1 MASKLTADEITGKL
15 LQGSFSRSG
24 PSVDRLP
31 DPIAD
36 TPMVLTLDE
45 LSAYEHNPRTVTNI
59 KYQEIKDSIRVRGL
73 DQPPQ
78 VTRRPG
84 EKKFIIRNGG
94 NTRLSILRELYK
106 ETGDERFYRISVL
119 FRPWDGERGEI
130 IALTGHLAENDL
142 RGNLMF
148 IERAVGIEN
157 ARAIYEQETGEP
169 ISQRE
174 LARRLKADG
183 YPVSQSHISKM
194 QETIRCLLPV
204 IPAALYSGLGK
215 PQIERLLALRKA
227 AAQTWQTHTEGKTN
241 VTDFEVL
248 FQDVLSMFDGDAS
261 EFVCERVQDELI
273 SHMKEGTGRTYEQVL
288 LNVNENLT
296 MARRSSVIETPL
308 RLPPTPQV
316 QPQPDSE
323 SDAYRPQ
330 EDQEPKTLQSESKP
344 QSPDT
349 QVIEKSTLAAPSAS
363 ALKTDKPL
371 PPPLSDEERIARLE
385 AHVVTPVSTTDR
397 VFEIKRQVAA
407 LDGEELPDF
416 KANALVSIP
425 VQAGGLHP
433 ISDVWYIER
442 IMDQP
447 DQLRQVIAQLAH
459 EIATTSG
466 LNRDTVAQVP
476 GGLGF
481 ICHEPPMDLELT
493 ELANN
498 TLTLLQAISGV
509 YAIALNRQTPEAPLD
524 VAEFQFTA
532 ALGQLLIGSP
542 RYEDRE
548 AVLVGRLDDACI
560 VKLFRLIRLGRRLV
574 ELEAMNVDGP
584 YTS

>member
-174 LARRLKADG
+174 LAKRLKADG
-183 YPVSQSHISKM
+183 YPVSQSHISRM

-316 QPQPDSE
+316 QPEADSE

-330 EDQEPKTLQSESKP
+330 EDQEPKTRQSESLT
-344 QSPDT
+344 QSPGT
-349 QVIEKSTLAAPSAS
+349 QVTEKSTLPA
-363 ALKTDKPL
+363 

-433 ISDVWYIER
+433 ISDVWY
-442 IMDQP
+442 
-447 DQLRQVIAQLAH
+447 
-459 EIATTSG
+459 
-466 LNRDTVAQVP
+466 
-476 GGLGF
+476 
-481 ICHEPPMDLELT
+481 
-493 ELANN
+493 
-498 TLTLLQAISGV
+498 
-509 YAIALNRQTPEAPLD
+509 
-524 VAEFQFTA
+524 
-532 ALGQLLIGSP
+532 
-542 RYEDRE
+542 
-548 AVLVGRLDDACI
+548 
-560 VKLFRLIRLGRRLV
+560 
-574 ELEAMNVDGP
+574 
-584 YTS
+584 

>member
-45 LSAYEHNPRTVTNI
+45 LSAYEHNPRTVTNV

-84 EKKFIIRNGG
+84 EKNFIIRNGG
-94 NTRLSILRELYK
+94 NTRLSILRELYS
-106 ETGDERFYRISVL
+106 ETGDQRFYKISVL
-119 FRPWDGERGEI
+119 FRPWDQARGEI

-142 RGNLMF
+142 RGSLMF

-157 ARAIYEQETGEP
+157 AQAIYEQESGGP

-174 LARRLKADG
+174 LSRRLKADG
-183 YPVSQSHISKM
+183 YPISNSHISRM
-194 QETIRCLLPV
+194 QETVRCLLPV

-215 PQIERLLALRKA
+215 PQVERLLALRKA
-227 AAQTWQTHTEGKTN
+227 AAQTWQTHTEGKAN

-248 FQDVLSMFDGDAS
+248 FQDVLSLFDGDAA

-273 SHMKEGTGRTYEQVL
+273 SNMKDGTGMTYEQVL
-288 LNVNENLT
+288 LSINENQT

-308 RLPPTPQV
+308 RLPPTLQV
-316 QPQPDSE
+316 QP
-323 SDAYRPQ
+323 DAEPPLPLDDL
-330 EDQEPKTLQSESKP
+330 DQEALPMEALP
-344 QSPDT
+344 QSPNAQKT
-349 QVIEKSTLAAPSAS
+349 GANTPPAS
-363 ALKTDKPL
+363 ALKTDKPV
-371 PPPLSDEERIARLE
+371 PPQLSDEERIARLE
-385 AHVVTPVSTTDR
+385 GHVVTPVSTTDR
-397 VFEIKRQVAA
+397 VFEVKRQVAA

-442 IMDQP
+442 IIDQS
-447 DQLRQVIAQLAH
+447 DELRHVIAQLAR
-459 EIATTSG
+459 EVAVIAG
-466 LNRDTVAQVP
+466 LSHDTVTPVP

-481 ICHEPPMDLELT
+481 LCQEPPVDIELT

-498 TLTLLQAISGV
+498 TLTLLQAISGI
-509 YAIALNRQTPEAPLD
+509 YAIALVKQTPEAPLD

-532 ALGQLLIGSP
+532 ALGQLLMGSP
-542 RYEDRE
+542 GYEDRE
-548 AVLVGRLDDACI
+548 AVMSGRLDDACI

-574 ELEAMNVDGP
+574 ELEVVNGDGKQA
-584 YTS
+584 S

>member
-1 MASKLTADEITGKL
+1 MASKLTADDIAGKL

-24 PSVDRLP
+24 PTVDQLP

-36 TPMVLTLDE
+36 TPMVLTIDE
-45 LSAYEHNPRTVTNI
+45 MQAYEHNPRTVTNI

-94 NTRLSILRELYK
+94 NTRLSILRELYS
-106 ETGDERFYRISVL
+106 ETGDERFFRISVL

-157 ARAIYEQETGEP
+157 ARTIYEQETGES

-174 LARRLKADG
+174 LAKRLKADG
-183 YPVSQSHISKM
+183 YPVSQPHISKM

-215 PQIERLLALRKA
+215 PQIERLLTLRKA
-227 AAQTWQTHTEGKTN
+227 AAQTWQTHTEDKAN

-248 FQDVLSMFDGDAS
+248 FQDVLSLFDGDAS

-273 SHMKEGTGRTYEQVL
+273 SHMKAGTGLTYEQIL
-288 LNVNENLT
+288 LNVNENQTL
-296 MARRSSVIETPL
+296 ARRSSVIETPL
-308 RLPPTPQV
+308 TFTAPPPLPPDSGSRPLPSELEQNA
-316 QPQPDSE
+316 QPPD
-323 SDAYRPQ
+323 
-330 EDQEPKTLQSESKP
+330 SKP
-344 QSPDT
+344 QSPT
-349 QVIEKSTLAAPSAS
+349 TRGIGKRIPSNPPSADQE
-363 ALKTDKPL
+363 TGRPH
-371 PPPLSDEERIARLE
+371 PPEISDEERIARLE
-385 AHVVTPVSTTDR
+385 GHVVTPVSTTDR

-407 LDGEELPDF
+407 LDGEVLPDF

-447 DQLRQVIAQLAH
+447 DELRHVIAQLAR
-459 EIATTSG
+459 EVAVTSG
-466 LNRDTVAQVP
+466 LNLDTVTEVP

-481 ICHEPPMDLELT
+481 LCQEPAVDIELT

-498 TLTLLQAISGV
+498 TLTLLQAISGI
-509 YAIALNRQTPEAPLD
+509 YAIALTKQTPEAPLD

-532 ALGQLLIGSP
+532 ALGQLLMGNP
-542 RYEDRE
+542 RYEDSD
-548 AVLVGRLDDACI
+548 AVLSGRLDDACI

-574 ELEAMNVDGP
+574 ELEVMNGDGDQA
-584 YTS
+584 S

>member
-1 MASKLTADEITGKL
+1 MATKLTADEITGKL

-31 DPIAD
+31 DPIVE
-36 TPMVLTLDE
+36 TPMVLTIDE
-45 LSAYEHNPRTVTNI
+45 MKAFEQNPRTVTNA
-59 KYQEIKDSIRVRGL
+59 KYQEIKDSIRQRGL
-73 DQPPQ
+73 DHRPS

-84 EKKFIIRNGG
+84 EIKFTINNGG
-94 NTRLSILRELYK
+94 NTRLQILRELYS
-106 ETGDERFYRISVL
+106 ETGEDRFYRHNVL
-119 FRPWDGERGEI
+119 FRPWDTARGEI

-157 ARAIYEQETGEP
+157 ARTIYEQETGES

-174 LARRLKADG
+174 LAKRLKADG
-183 YPVSQSHISKM
+183 YPVSQSHISRM

-215 PQIERLLALRKA
+215 HQIERLLALRKA
-227 AAQTWQTHTEGKTN
+227 AAQAWQTHTEDKAN
-241 VTDFEVL
+241 VTDFEML
-248 FQDVLSMFDGDAS
+248 YQDVLSMFDGDAS

-273 SHMKEGTGRTYEQVL
+273 SHMRDGTGLTYEQIL
-288 LNVNENLT
+288 LNVNENQTL
-296 MARRSSVIETPL
+296 ARRSSVIETPL
-308 RLPPTPQV
+308 TLTAPPQLPPDSGSRPLPGELEQNA
-316 QPQPDSE
+316 QPP
-323 SDAYRPQ
+323 
-330 EDQEPKTLQSESKP
+330 ESKP
-344 QSPDT
+344 QSPT
-349 QVIEKSTLAAPSAS
+349 TRTTGQRTLSAPPADQ
-363 ALKTDKPL
+363 KTDLAPQTE
-371 PPPLSDEERIARLE
+371 LSDEERMERLE
-385 AHVVTPVSTTDR
+385 GHVVTPVSTTDR

-447 DQLRQVIAQLAH
+447 DELRHVIAQLAR
-459 EIATTSG
+459 EVAVTSG
-466 LNRDTVAQVP
+466 LNLDTVTEVP

-481 ICHEPPMDLELT
+481 LCQEPAVDIELT

-498 TLTLLQAISGV
+498 TLTLLQAISGI
-509 YAIALNRQTPEAPLD
+509 YAIALTKQTPEAPLD

-532 ALGQLLIGSP
+532 ALGQLLMGNP
-542 RYEDRE
+542 RYEDSD
-548 AVLVGRLDDACI
+548 AVLTGRLDDACI

-574 ELEAMNVDGP
+574 ELEAMNGDGDQA
-584 YTS
+584 S

>member
-45 LSAYEHNPRTVTNI
+45 LSAYEHNPRTVTNV

-78 VTRRPG
+78 VTRRLG
-84 EKKFIIRNGG
+84 EKNFIIRNGG
-94 NTRLSILRELYK
+94 NTRLSILRELYS
-106 ETGDERFYRISVL
+106 ETGDQRFYKISVL
-119 FRPWDGERGEI
+119 FRPWDQARGEI

-142 RGNLMF
+142 RGSLMF

-157 ARAIYEQETGEP
+157 ARSIYEQETGEAV
-169 ISQRE
+169 SQRE

-183 YPVSQSHISKM
+183 YPVSQPHISKM

-227 AAQTWQTHTEGKTN
+227 AAQTWQTHTEGKAN

-248 FQDVLSMFDGDAS
+248 FQDVLSLFDGDAA
-261 EFVCERVQDELI
+261 EFVCERVQDDLI
-273 SHMKEGTGRTYEQVL
+273 SNMKDGTGMTYEQVL
-288 LNVNENLT
+288 LSINENQT

-308 RLPPTPQV
+308 RLPPTLQV
-316 QPQPDSE
+316 QP
-323 SDAYRPQ
+323 DAEPPLPLDDL
-330 EDQEPKTLQSESKP
+330 DQEALPPEALLQSPNAQKTGANTP
-344 QSPDT
+344 P
-349 QVIEKSTLAAPSAS
+349 AS
-363 ALKTDKPL
+363 ALKTEKPV
-371 PPPLSDEERIARLE
+371 PPQLSDEEHRARLE
-385 AHVVTPVSTTDR
+385 GHVVTPVSTTDR
-397 VFEIKRQVAA
+397 VFEVKRQVAA

-447 DQLRQVIAQLAH
+447 DELRHVIAQLAH
-459 EIATTSG
+459 EVAVIAG
-466 LNRDTVAQVP
+466 LSHDTVTPVP

-481 ICHEPPMDLELT
+481 LCQEPPVDIELT

-498 TLTLLQAISGV
+498 TLTLLQAISGI
-509 YAIALNRQTPEAPLD
+509 YAIALVKQTPEAPLD

-532 ALGQLLIGSP
+532 ALGQLLMGNP
-542 RYEDRE
+542 GYEDRE
-548 AVLVGRLDDACI
+548 AVMSGRLDDACI

-574 ELEAMNVDGP
+574 ELEVVNGDGKQD
-584 YTS
+584 S

>member
-1 MASKLTADEITGKL
+1 MATKLTAEEISGKL
-15 LQGSFSRSG
+15 LTGSFSRSG

-45 LSAYEHNPRTVTNI
+45 LSAYERNPRTVTNA

-84 EKKFIIRNGG
+84 EKNFIIRNGG
-94 NTRLSILRELYK
+94 NTRLSILRELYS

-157 ARAIYEQETGEP
+157 ARTIYEQEIGES

-183 YPVSQSHISKM
+183 YPVSQSHISRM
-194 QETIRCLLPV
+194 QETVRCLLPV

-215 PQIERLLALRKA
+215 HQVERLLALRKA
-227 AAQTWQTHTEGKTN
+227 AAQTWQTHTEGRAN

-248 FQDVLSMFDGDAS
+248 FQDVLSLFDGDAS
-261 EFVCERVQDELI
+261 EFVFERVQDELI
-273 SHMKEGTGRTYEQVL
+273 SHMKDGTGLTYEQIL
-288 LNVNENLT
+288 LTVNENQTL
-296 MARRSSVIETPL
+296 ARRSSVIETPL
-308 RLPPTPQV
+308 TLPSTMQIPTGDDPSPPPGELEQTSLPP
-316 QPQPDSE
+316 DS
-323 SDAYRPQ
+323 P
-330 EDQEPKTLQSESKP
+330 P
-344 QSPDT
+344 QST
-349 QVIEKSTLAAPSAS
+349 TIRGTGKSTLSAPPTADQKSDLA
-363 ALKTDKPL
+363 L
-371 PPPLSDEERIARLE
+371 PPELSDEDRVARLE
-385 AHVVTPVSTTDR
+385 GHVVTPVSTTER
-397 VFEIKRQVAA
+397 VLEMKRQVAA

-442 IMDQP
+442 IIDQP
-447 DQLRQVIAQLAH
+447 DELRHVIAQLAH
-459 EIATTSG
+459 EVALICG
-466 LNRDTVAQVP
+466 LNLDTVAEVP

-481 ICHEPPMDLELT
+481 LCQEPPVDIELT

-509 YAIALNRQTPEAPLD
+509 YAIALTKQTPETPLD

-532 ALGQLLIGSP
+532 ALGHLLLGSP
-542 RYEDRE
+542 RYEDRD
-548 AVLVGRLDDACI
+548 AVLEGRMDDACI

-574 ELEAMNVDGP
+574 ELELGRVREVQ
-584 YTS
+584 TS

>member
-1 MASKLTADEITGKL
+1 M
-15 LQGSFSRSG
+15 
-24 PSVDRLP
+24 
-31 DPIAD
+31 
-36 TPMVLTLDE
+36 
-45 LSAYEHNPRTVTNI
+45 
-59 KYQEIKDSIRVRGL
+59 
-73 DQPPQ
+73 
-78 VTRRPG
+78 
-84 EKKFIIRNGG
+84 
-94 NTRLSILRELYK
+94 
-106 ETGDERFYRISVL
+106 
-119 FRPWDGERGEI
+119 
-130 IALTGHLAENDL
+130 
-142 RGNLMF
+142 
-148 IERAVGIEN
+148 
-157 ARAIYEQETGEP
+157 
-169 ISQRE
+169 
-174 LARRLKADG
+174 
-183 YPVSQSHISKM
+183 
-194 QETIRCLLPV
+194 
-204 IPAALYSGLGK
+204 
-215 PQIERLLALRKA
+215 
-227 AAQTWQTHTEGKTN
+227 
-241 VTDFEVL
+241 
-248 FQDVLSMFDGDAS
+248 
-261 EFVCERVQDELI
+261 
-273 SHMKEGTGRTYEQVL
+273 
-288 LNVNENLT
+288 
-296 MARRSSVIETPL
+296 
-308 RLPPTPQV
+308 
-316 QPQPDSE
+316 
-323 SDAYRPQ
+323 
-330 EDQEPKTLQSESKP
+330 
-344 QSPDT
+344 
-349 QVIEKSTLAAPSAS
+349 
-363 ALKTDKPL
+363 
-371 PPPLSDEERIARLE
+371 E

-447 DQLRQVIAQLAH
+447 DELRQVIAQLAH

-466 LNRDTVAQVP
+466 LNRDTVTQVP

-548 AVLVGRLDDACI
+548 AVLSGRLDDACI

-574 ELEAMNVDGP
+574 ELEATNVDGP

>member
-1 MASKLTADEITGKL
+1 MANKLTADEITGKL
-15 LQGSFSRSG
+15 LQGAFTRSG

-45 LSAYEHNPRTVTNI
+45 LSAYEQNPRTVTNI
-59 KYQEIKDSIRVRGL
+59 KYQEIKDSIRARGL

-157 ARAIYEQETGEP
+157 AQAIYEQESGGP

-183 YPVSQSHISKM
+183 YPVSQPHISRM

-215 PQIERLLALRKA
+215 PQIERLLTLRKA
-227 AAQTWQTHTEGKTN
+227 AAQTWQTHTEGKPN

-248 FQDVLSMFDGDAS
+248 FQDVLSTFDGDAS

-273 SHMKEGTGRTYEQVL
+273 SQMKEGTGRTYEQVL

-296 MARRSSVIETPL
+296 MARRSAVIETPL

-316 QPQPDSE
+316 PPEADSV
-323 SDAYRPQ
+323 SGAYRPQ
-330 EDQEPKTLQSESKP
+330 EDQEPKTLHSESLL

-349 QVIEKSTLAAPSAS
+349 QVTEKSTQPAPPAS
-363 ALKTDKPL
+363 ALQTDNPL

-407 LDGEELPDF
+407 LDGEVLPDF

-509 YAIALNRQTPEAPLD
+509 YAIALNQQTPEAPLD

-532 ALGQLLIGSP
+532 ALGKLLLGSP

-548 AVLVGRLDDACI
+548 AVLSGRLDDACI

-574 ELEAMNVDGP
+574 ELEATNVDGP

>member
-1 MASKLTADEITGKL
+1 MASKLTADEIKGKL

-59 KYQEIKDSIRVRGL
+59 KYQEIKDSIRARGL

-316 QPQPDSE
+316 QPEPDSE

-330 EDQEPKTLQSESKP
+330 EDQEPKTLQSESLT

-349 QVIEKSTLAAPSAS
+349 QVTEKGTLPA
-363 ALKTDKPL
+363 

-447 DQLRQVIAQLAH
+447 DELRQVTAQLAH
-459 EIATTSG
+459 EIATTAG

-524 VAEFQFTA
+524 VTEFQFTA

-548 AVLVGRLDDACI
+548 AVLAGRLDDACI

>member
-174 LARRLKADG
+174 LAKRLKADG
-183 YPVSQSHISKM
+183 YPVSQSHISRM

-215 PQIERLLALRKA
+215 HQVERLLALRKA
-227 AAQTWQTHTEGKTN
+227 AAQTWQTHTEGKPN

-316 QPQPDSE
+316 QPEPDSE
-323 SDAYRPQ
+323 SDAYQPQ

-349 QVIEKSTLAAPSAS
+349 QVTEKSTLAAPSAS

-447 DQLRQVIAQLAH
+447 DELRQVIAQLAH
-459 EIATTSG
+459 EIATTAG
-466 LNRDTVAQVP
+466 LNRDTVARVP

-548 AVLVGRLDDACI
+548 AVLAGRLDDACI

>member
-1 MASKLTADEITGKL
+1 MANKLTADEITGKL

-45 LSAYEHNPRTVTNI
+45 LSAYEHNPRTVTNV
-59 KYQEIKDSIRVRGL
+59 KYQEIKESIRVRGL

-84 EKKFIIRNGG
+84 EKNFIIRNGG
-94 NTRLSILRELYK
+94 NTRLSILRELYS
-106 ETGDERFYRISVL
+106 ETGDQRFYKISVL

-157 ARAIYEQETGEP
+157 ARTIYEQETGES

-174 LARRLKADG
+174 LAKRLKADG
-183 YPVSQSHISKM
+183 YPVSQPHISKM

-227 AAQTWQTHTEGKTN
+227 AAQTWQTHTEDKAN

-248 FQDVLSMFDGDAS
+248 FQDVLSLFDGDAS

-273 SHMKEGTGRTYEQVL
+273 SHMRDGTELTYEQIL
-288 LNVNENLT
+288 LNVNENQTL
-296 MARRSSVIETPL
+296 ARRSSVIETPL
-308 RLPPTPQV
+308 TFSSAPQLPTERGSPPPDDLEQNA
-316 QPQPDSE
+316 QPP
-323 SDAYRPQ
+323 
-330 EDQEPKTLQSESKP
+330 ESKP
-344 QSPDT
+344 QSPT
-349 QVIEKSTLAAPSAS
+349 TRTTGQRTLSAPPADQ
-363 ALKTDKPL
+363 KTDLAPQTE
-371 PPPLSDEERIARLE
+371 LSDEERMERLE
-385 AHVVTPVSTTDR
+385 GHVVTPVSTTDR

-447 DQLRQVIAQLAH
+447 NELRQVIAQLAR
-459 EIATTSG
+459 EVAVISG
-466 LNRDTVAQVP
+466 LNLDTVTEVP

-481 ICHEPPMDLELT
+481 LCQEPAMDIELT

-498 TLTLLQAISGV
+498 TLTLLQAISGI
-509 YAIALNRQTPEAPLD
+509 YAIALTKQTPEAPLD

-532 ALGQLLIGSP
+532 ALGQLLMGNP
-542 RYEDRE
+542 RYEDSD
-548 AVLVGRLDDACI
+548 AVLTGRLDDACI

-574 ELEAMNVDGP
+574 ELEAMNGVGDQA
-584 YTS
+584 S

>member
-45 LSAYEHNPRTVTNI
+45 LSAYEHNPRTVTNV

-78 VTRRPG
+78 VTRRLG
-84 EKKFIIRNGG
+84 EKNFIIRNGG
-94 NTRLSILRELYK
+94 NTRLSILRELYS
-106 ETGDERFYRISVL
+106 ETGDQRFYKISVL
-119 FRPWDGERGEI
+119 FRPWDQARGEI

-142 RGNLMF
+142 RGSLMF

-157 ARAIYEQETGEP
+157 ARSIYEQETGEAV
-169 ISQRE
+169 SQRE

-183 YPVSQSHISKM
+183 YPVSQPHISKM

-227 AAQTWQTHTEGKTN
+227 AAQTWQTHTEGKAN

-248 FQDVLSMFDGDAS
+248 FQDVLSLFDGDAA

-273 SHMKEGTGRTYEQVL
+273 SNMKDGTGMTYEQVL
-288 LNVNENLT
+288 LSINENQT

-308 RLPPTPQV
+308 RLPPTLQV
-316 QPQPDSE
+316 QP
-323 SDAYRPQ
+323 DAEPPLPLDDL
-330 EDQEPKTLQSESKP
+330 DQEALPPEAPNAQKTGANTP
-344 QSPDT
+344 P
-349 QVIEKSTLAAPSAS
+349 AS
-363 ALKTDKPL
+363 ALKTEKPV
-371 PPPLSDEERIARLE
+371 PPQLSDEEHRARLE
-385 AHVVTPVSTTDR
+385 GHVVTPVSTTDR
-397 VFEIKRQVAA
+397 VFEVKRQVAA

-447 DQLRQVIAQLAH
+447 DELRHVIAQLAH
-459 EIATTSG
+459 EVAVIAG
-466 LNRDTVAQVP
+466 LSHDTVTPVP

-481 ICHEPPMDLELT
+481 LCQEPPVDIELT

-498 TLTLLQAISGV
+498 TLTLLQAISGI
-509 YAIALNRQTPEAPLD
+509 YAIALVKQTPEAPLD

-532 ALGQLLIGSP
+532 ALGQLLMGNP
-542 RYEDRE
+542 GYEDRE
-548 AVLVGRLDDACI
+548 AVMSGRLDDACI

-574 ELEAMNVDGP
+574 ELEVVNGDGKQD
-584 YTS
+584 S

>member
-1 MASKLTADEITGKL
+1 MASKLSADEISGKL

-24 PSVDRLP
+24 PTVDRLP

-45 LSAYEHNPRTVTNI
+45 LSAYEHNPRTVTNA

-84 EKKFIIRNGG
+84 EKNFIIRNGG
-94 NTRLSILRELYK
+94 NTRLSILRELYS

-157 ARAIYEQETGEP
+157 ARAIYEQETGDP

-174 LARRLKADG
+174 LAKRLKADG
-183 YPVSQSHISKM
+183 YPVSQSHISRM
-194 QETIRCLLPV
+194 QETVRCLLPV

-215 PQIERLLALRKA
+215 HQVERLLALRKA
-227 AAQTWQTHTEGKTN
+227 AAQTWQAHTEGKAY
-241 VTDFEVL
+241 VTDFEML

-273 SHMKEGTGRTYEQVL
+273 SHMKDGTGLTYEQIL
-288 LNVNENLT
+288 LNVNENQT
-296 MARRSSVIETPL
+296 IARRSSVIETPL
-308 RLPPTPQV
+308 TFPSTMQPPTGDAPRPPPGELEQTA
-316 QPQPDSE
+316 PPPDS
-323 SDAYRPQ
+323 P
-330 EDQEPKTLQSESKP
+330 P
-344 QSPDT
+344 QST
-349 QVIEKSTLAAPSAS
+349 TIRGTGKSTLSAPPAADQ
-363 ALKTDKPL
+363 KTDPTL
-371 PPPLSDEERIARLE
+371 PPELSDEERLARLE
-385 AHVVTPVSTTDR
+385 GHVVTPVSTTER
-397 VFEIKRQVAA
+397 VFEMKRQVAA

-442 IMDQP
+442 IIDQP
-447 DQLRQVIAQLAH
+447 DELRHVIAQLAR
-459 EIATTSG
+459 EVAVICG
-466 LNRDTVAQVP
+466 LNLDTVTEVP

-481 ICHEPPMDLELT
+481 LCQEPPVEVELT

-509 YAIALNRQTPEAPLD
+509 YAIALTKQTPETPLD

-532 ALGQLLIGSP
+532 ALGQLLLGSP
-542 RYEDRE
+542 RYEDRD
-548 AVLVGRLDDACI
+548 AVLAGRLDDACI

-574 ELEAMNVDGP
+574 ELEVMDVDGGQA
-584 YTS
+584 S